1 MNILIIEDEI
11 PAFKKLLA
19 YVTES
24 LNSDFKHTHTRSVE
38 DSIKHLKETNYDLI
52 VSDIKIIGGTSF
64 DIFDSIKTYTPIIF
78 CTAFDD
84 HLLKAFQTNGIAYIL
99 KPYTQKDI
107 ERALKKHKDLFHKKF
122 NETNFFK
129 QFKTLIEQ
137 KDSYK
142 KRFAIK
148 KSEGIKLVNSEAIC
162 YFEACGDFCKLKD
175 SNGNLHSISAS
186 IGSLSDE
193 LNPDQFFRINRS
205 YIVNID
211 FIEKIVP
218 YSKNRLSLKV
228 KGLSDSVITSTSSTK
243 DFRKWIDR

>member
-19 YVTES
+19 YVTKS

-99 KPYTQKDI
+99 KPYTQRDI

>member
-19 YVTES
+19 YVNES
-24 LNSDFKHTHTRSVE
+24 LNSDFNYTHTRSVE
-38 DSIKHLKETNYDLI
+38 DSIKHLKETSYDLI

-64 DIFDSIKTYTPIIF
+64 DIFDSIKTSTPIIF
-78 CTAFDD
+78 CTAFDE
-84 HLLKAFQTNGIAYIL
+84 HLLKAFKTNGIGYIL
-99 KPYTQKDI
+99 KPYTQKEI
-107 ERALKKHKDLFHKKF
+107 ENALIKYKDLFDKKF
-122 NETNFFK
+122 NETNFFQ

-137 KDSYK
+137 KDTYK

-148 KSEGIKLVNSEAIC
+148 KPEGIKLVNTEAIS

-175 SNGNLHSISAS
+175 SDANLHSISAS
-186 IGSLSDE
+186 LGSLSAE
-193 LNPDQFFRINRS
+193 LNPDHFFRINRS

-228 KGLSDSVITSTSSTK
+228 KGLSVSIITSTSSTK